1 MRLNLPICLLL
12 LISCAPSPICGQRYK
27 FQEFRQESGL
37 GNLATTALL
46 QDRDH
51 YLWVG
56 TQNGLF
62 RYDGAQFKR
71 YGTGE
76 GLPGSYVIGMVQAP
90 DGTIWVNTH
99 LGIAR
104 FHKGRFVAEHT
115 YANAADASGM
125 GMAVNANGDI
135 FVSSPSGI
143 VIGRKTG
150 REFTY
155 LFRLVFLDPVFR
167 AKTILQLSID
177 DRQRAWFGCGKGLC
191 VLSPEGLMEFHQ
203 EDWHIPKESWDGILR
218 DDSGTVWLR
227 SNNSLLR
234 MTKGSKYFE
243 PASKTPLAFDL
254 SLLFLGPKGK
264 IYLPS
269 RDGLWI
275 HDPKLQSWR
284 HIGTANGLAAEPIT
298 AILGDHED
306 NLWIGFFGLG
316 VMRWLGYEEW
326 EGWTQQEGL
335 NSNTVW
341 TLMRDSRHTLWAGT
355 DNGINYFDE
364 VSQRWRSLGGEAGK
378 SIGRIMS
385 FTADGPNVFWASS
398 QTRGLVRIDAAS
410 KAYVVL
416 GFPKLPGVHQLF
428 NVFLDRDSR
437 LWLGTNQ
444 GLYQARTAKPLDWAA
459 AEVNR
464 SEEVE
469 TIYTVTQDSRGRVWA
484 AGNAGLLVL
493 DRASWRRMD
502 TKSGLLSNSTWF
514 ARETRKDV
522 IAVGYLESVG
532 GSRILWGDG
541 SPVFS
546 GHMNQDGANGF
557 MSYFQGV
564 DKSGLQWTGTDRGVF
579 VANGNQVHQIT
590 DQDGLIWNDCNS
602 NAFFADEDGSVWI
615 GTTRGLAHARLQRQF
630 RELIPALKVAS
641 LKVNDELVE
650 LDGQIRIPSLPNSV
664 ELLVSPLNFHYGN
677 RIQYQFRL
685 GRPEDPWETRSTGV
699 VNFSGISG
707 GAARLQARV
716 KLGPQ
721 AWSETLIDLPVEVAV
736 PFWQSWM
743 GRSILGLALA
753 LGVALLW
760 RYRNK
765 KLIEER
771 TRLASAVTSRTS
783 EIQRLLQ
790 EAREANRLKTEFLAN
805 MSHEIRTP
813 MNGVLGMLQ
822 LTAGTELNPE
832 QRNFVDLAKRSA
844 ESLLSL
850 LNEILD
856 LSKVESGF
864 LELDE
869 QPFVLR
875 DCINQ
880 ICSLLEPNARGKGIQ
895 FEGLVDASVPVRIL
909 GDRNRL
915 QQVLLNLVGN
925 AIKFTDSGFVKLKV
939 HTSEAKELNFMVE
952 DSGIGIPPEKQ
963 AFIFDAF
970 RQADGSTTRRFGGT
984 GLGLAISQKLV
995 VLMGGTI
1002 KVESEAGLGS
1012 RFWFSI
1018 PIKTPVES
1026 EASLEP
1032 AASVEAKSLQR
1043 LQILLAEDNRVNQ
1056 VVVTKLLERQ
1066 GHTVILAEDGA
1077 LAVEAML
1084 RQSFDLIL
1092 MDIHMPVLDGIR
1104 ATEKIREIEIE
1115 SGKRIPI
1122 VALSAGVLAEERK
1135 RCFEAGMNAFLG
1147 KPVRETELREM
1158 LARFTPQ

>member
-1 MRLNLPICLLL
+1 MRLYLLIWLLL
-12 LISCAPSPICGQRYK
+12 LIFCAPSPVCGQRYK
-27 FQEFRQESGL
+27 FQEFRQENGL

-56 TQNGLF
+56 TQNGVF

-71 YGTGE
+71 FGIGE
-76 GLPGSYVIGMVQAP
+76 GLPGSYVIGIVQAP

-104 FHKGRFVAEHT
+104 LHKGRFLAEHT

-125 GMAVNANGDI
+125 GMAVNSHGDI
-135 FVSSPSGI
+135 FVSSPAGI

-150 REFTY
+150 KDFTY
-155 LFRLVFLDPVFR
+155 LFTLVFLEPALK
-167 AKTILQLSID
+167 AKTILQISID
-177 DRQRAWFGCGKGLC
+177 DRQSAWFGCGKGLC
-191 VLSPEGLMEFHQ
+191 VLSPQGMLEFHQ
-203 EDWHIPKESWDGILR
+203 EDWHLPKESWDGILR
-218 DDSGTVWLR
+218 DGSGTVWLR

-234 MTKGSKYFE
+234 MAKGGRYFE
-243 PASKTPLAFDL
+243 PAPKTPLAFDL
-254 SLLFLGPKGK
+254 SLLFLGPNGK
-264 IYLPS
+264 IFLPS

-284 HIGTANGLAAEPIT
+284 NVGTANGLAAEPIT

-316 VMRWLGYEEW
+316 LMRWLGYEEW

-335 NSNTVW
+335 NSSIVW

-364 VSQRWRSLGGEAGK
+364 ASRRWRSLGGEPGK

-385 FTADGPNVFWASS
+385 MTAEGPNVLWASS
-398 QTRGLVRIDAAS
+398 QNRGLVRVDTSA
-410 KAYVVL
+410 KAYLVL
-416 GFPKLPGVHQLF
+416 GFPKQVGVHQLF

-437 LWLGTNQ
+437 LWLGTNH
-444 GLYQARTAKPLDWAA
+444 GLYQARTAAPLDWTA

-464 SEEVE
+464 SEESE
-469 TIYTVTQDSRGRVWA
+469 TIYTVTQDSRGRLWA

-493 DRASWRRMD
+493 DQGSWRRLN
-502 TKSGLLSNSTWF
+502 TKSGLKTNSTWF
-514 ARETRKDV
+514 ARETHKDV
-522 IAVGYLESVG
+522 IDVGYLESVG
-532 GSRILWGDG
+532 GSRIQWGKG
-541 SPVFS
+541 SPIFS
-546 GHMNQDGANGF
+546 HHLNNDWANGF
-557 MSYFQGV
+557 MIYFKGL
-564 DKSGLQWTGTDRGVF
+564 DKGGLEWTGTDQGVF
-579 VANGNQVHQIT
+579 VSSGKQVRKIT

-615 GTTRGLAHARLQRQF
+615 GTSRGLAHARLQSQF
-630 RELIPALKVAS
+630 RESIPTLKIAS
-641 LKVNDELVE
+641 LKVNGESVE
-650 LDGQIRIPSLPNSV
+650 LQDAIRIPSLPNSL
-664 ELLVSPLNFHYGN
+664 ELLVSPLNFHLGN
-677 RIQYQFRL
+677 RIEYQFRL
-685 GRPEDPWETRSTGV
+685 GNSEEPWENRSSGI

-707 GAARLQARV
+707 GSTRLQARI
-716 KLGPQ
+716 KLGGQ

-736 PFWQSWM
+736 PFWQSWI
-743 GRSILGLALA
+743 GRTLMGLALA

-765 KLIEER
+765 KLIEESAS
-771 TRLASAVTSRTS
+771 LATAVASRTS

-790 EAREANRLKTEFLAN
+790 EAREASRLKTEFLAN

-822 LTAGTELNPE
+822 LTEGTQLSPE
-832 QRNFVDLAKRSA
+832 QRNFVDMAKRSA

-869 QPFVLR
+869 QPFLLR
-875 DCINQ
+875 DFINQ
-880 ICSLLEPNARGKGIQ
+880 ICFLLEPNARGKGIQ
-895 FEGLVDASVPVRIL
+895 LEGLVDAELPARII
-909 GDRNRL
+909 GDGNRL
-915 QQVLLNLVGN
+915 QQVLLNLIGN
-925 AIKFTDSGFVKLKV
+925 AVKFTDSGFVKLKV
-939 HTSEAKELNFMVE
+939 SKGTENNLHFLVE
-952 DSGIGIPPEKQ
+952 DSGIGIAPEKQ
-963 AFIFDAF
+963 ALIFDAF

-984 GLGLAISQKLV
+984 GLGLSISQKLV
-995 VLMGGTI
+995 MLMGGTI
-1002 KVESEAGLGS
+1002 LVESEVGLGS
-1012 RFWFSI
+1012 RFSFSI
-1018 PIKTPVES
+1018 PLKAANEND
-1026 EASLEP
+1026 AMLEP
-1032 AASVEAKSLQR
+1032 VAPTEPTSPQK

-1066 GHTVILAEDGA
+1066 GHCVTLAVDGA
-1077 LAVEAML
+1077 LAVEAMR
-1084 RQSFDLIL
+1084 RQNFDLIL

-1104 ATEKIREIEIE
+1104 ATEKIREIELE

-1135 RCFEAGMNAFLG
+1135 RCFDAGMNAFLG
-1147 KPVRETELREM
+1147 KPVRETELLEM
-1158 LARFTPQ
+1158 LARFSPR